1 MAEAKA
7 VATGSSSDNA
17 SMVSSLLLTDE
28 YSIPPTGL
36 PRQRRMKGARH
47 QARPAELHRAALRSG
62 RAHPARARGRVLLGT
77 RGPSPSS
84 ARDDRVPPH
93 HPVPPGAV
101 AREARSPRGLA
112 ADRLVR
118 SWWPDAPG
126 RVVEVRFAHS
136 PGWLDPSYL
145 KSLRAFDAAF
155 VLEGGIVAVD
165 VKYHE
170 RAKAEIPRPENLARY
185 IEVARRSGAF

>member
-47 QARPAELHRAALRSG
+47 QARPAELHGAALRSG

-112 ADRLVR
+112 ADRAER
-118 SWWPDAPG
+118 
-126 RVVEVRFAHS
+126 
-136 PGWLDPSYL
+136 
-145 KSLRAFDAAF
+145 KAFPA
-155 VLEGGIVAVD
+155 G
-165 VKYHE
+165 
-170 RAKAEIPRPENLARY
+170 
-185 IEVARRSGAF
+185 RRSEEHTSELQSHSDLVCRLLLEKKKDERQD